1 MRVIKDN
8 NKTDKKEK
16 KRYEEPGIVYEK
28 EIEVLAAVC
37 NSVWTGG
44 GCRTVSGGCSTI
56 RM

>member
-1 MRVIKDN
+1 VIKDN